1 MEDKDI
7 VDKKDNYLLFD
18 LKFKTMIKE
27 GNIVKNTKTGD
38 RGRLFDLKIDMD
50 KRTVSYKL
58 DGSIEG
64 YSNIYEFNDDFSF
77 DDDMI
82 VKYMPLESSPDD

>member
-7 VDKKDNYLLFD
+7 VDKKDNYL
-18 LKFKTMIKE
+18 
-27 GNIVKNTKTGD
+27 
-38 RGRLFDLKIDMD
+38 LFDLKIDMD

-77 DDDMI
+77 NDDMI
-82 VKYMPLESSPDD
+82 VEYMSLESSPDD